1 MQALRCMAPALPVI
15 AGKPAP
21 TGLASAVEIEYV
33 SATEGGETAW
43 MPFDQAGAVP
53 FVGTGLPAMQALR
66 CRAPALP
73 VIAGKLAPTGL
84 ASAVEIR
91 WGSAPEKVESRRTV
105 GDETARF

>member
-1 MQALRCMAPALPVI
+1 MAPALPVI

-21 TGLASAVEIEYV
+21 TGLAPAVEIEYV

-53 FVGTGLPAMQALR
+53 FVGAGLPAMQALR

-73 VIAGKLAPTGL
+73 VIAGKPAPTGL
-84 ASAVEIR
+84 APAVDIEYVSVTE
-91 WGSAPEKVESRRTV
+91 G
-105 GDETARF
+105 G